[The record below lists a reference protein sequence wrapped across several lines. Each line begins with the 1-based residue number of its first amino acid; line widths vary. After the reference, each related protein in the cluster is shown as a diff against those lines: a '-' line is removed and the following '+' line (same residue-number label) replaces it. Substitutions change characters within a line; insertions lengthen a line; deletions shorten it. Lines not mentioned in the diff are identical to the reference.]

1 MIKAL
6 RMVPENLKFQIKLF
20 TMASGKMVSKME
32 KLRPLFSKMESGVLP
47 EKETGLR
54 VNSKNGSCKKFLIN

>member
-20 TMASGKMVSKME
+20 TMASGKMASKME
-32 KLRPLFSKMESGVLP
+32 KLWSLFSKMENGVLP
-47 EKETGLR
+47 EKENGER
-54 VNSKNGSCKKFLIN
+54 VNSQNGSCKNFLIN

>member
-47 EKETGLR
+47 EKEIGLR